1 MGFRIVWTEPALSD
15 LEGLVRFI
23 AQDDTQTAIRVGDEI
38 VAHAGILESFPE
50 IGPIYLRRPGGLIR
64 QITCRPFRIF
74 YRVDLEIR
82 VVHILH
88 VWHGARQEPGGM
100 V

>member
-1 MGFRIVWTEPALSD
+1 MGFRIIWTEPALCD

-23 AQDDTQTAIRVGDEI
+23 AQDDKQAAIRVGDEI
-38 VAHAGILESFPE
+38 VDHVAILETFPE
-50 IGPIYLRRPGGLIR
+50 IGPIYRQRPGGTIR

-74 YRVDLEIR
+74 YRVYHEDHCVQI
-82 VVHILH
+82 IH
-88 VWHGARQEPGGM
+88 VWHGARQDPGNM